1 MTIFRGVN
9 QRVAGVSLSSVYA
22 RTGITEQQVPPQ
34 ELQMIQG
41 TITATS
47 LANAQQIVGHLR
59 TQDSQCKQSYT
70 LRNSWIKQQ
79 AALAAQSKANPK
91 APKPTVSPEPTVPS
105 DCPAATALGVTPV
118 PSSPAP
124 SPSSSASHSSA
135 SPSARSSR

>member
-1 MTIFRGVN
+1 
-9 QRVAGVSLSSVYA
+9 VYA

-47 LANAQQIVGHLR
+47 LDNAQQIVGHLR
-59 TQDSQCKQSYT
+59 AQDSQCKQSYT
-70 LRNSWIKQQ
+70 ARNSWIKQQ

-91 APKPTVSPEPTVPS
+91 APKPTLPPEPTVQS

-118 PSSPAP
+118 PSSAAP
-124 SPSSSASHSSA
+124 SPSSSASHSST
-135 SPSARSSR
+135 SPSARSSQ